1 MTQNDFIEALES
13 ELQLR
18 AVPFDRAA
26 LLNFFDSAWPLIQEQ
41 PDVAFWATEF
51 LKTGSVA
58 WV

>member
-1 MTQNDFIEALES
+1 VTQIDFIEALES

-26 LLNFFDSAWPLIQEQ
+26 LLSFLESAWPLIEEN
-41 PDVAFWATEF
+41 PDVGFWATEF
-51 LKTGSVA
+51 LRTENVA